1 MLNHLNDKN
10 VKVVDSLNVILRTDF
25 GDVVGVE
32 ESAEVDLGVGVA
44 VVKNHGEEFSGWLQR
59 GFLVH
64 LIIDLITTNRRT

>member
-1 MLNHLNDKN
+1 MLYHLNDKN

-44 VVKNHGEEFSGWLQR
+44 VVEDHGEELCGGLQ
-59 GFLVH
+59 GGLLVH
-64 LIIDLITTNRRT
+64 LVR